1 MGNCIQTEAPF
12 MRQNGL
18 QKQQSLVAYN
28 TATIFSKLQ
37 AVEGTLYLYRSI
49 LLRNSLEIEKEALDL
64 SSKGCSDLATFAY
77 KRLDL
82 HQLIFLKIDQQREH
96 IKTANR
102 NAEASKSKKECIQ
115 VLAET
120 EILLDD
126 IGEIIKLE
134 DLYRGDDG
142 EAQTKKGFE
151 ALFAKYDIQSRVNS
165 QASST
170 KISETSSKE
179 DRIFASIPLT
189 ESGCI
194 KKSAIPNFTSSNQLP
209 LPLPQPAATC

>member
-1 MGNCIQTEAPF
+1 MGNCIQTDEPF
-12 MRQNGL
+12 VQSNKYR
-18 QKQQSLVAYN
+18 KQASLVPYN
-28 TATIFSKLQ
+28 VATIFSKLQ

-49 LLRNSLEIEKEALDL
+49 LLRNSLEIEKEALNL
-64 SSKGCSDLATFAY
+64 VSKECSDLATLAY

-82 HQLIFLKIDQQREH
+82 HQLIFQKIDSQREA
-96 IKTANR
+96 IKTANK

-115 VLAET
+115 VLADT
-120 EILLDD
+120 ELLLDD

-142 EAQTKKGFE
+142 EAHSKDRFAK
-151 ALFAKYDIQSRVNS
+151 LFAKYDIQSRETS
-165 QASST
+165 QTSSRV
-170 KISETSSKE
+170 SDTSSKE

-194 KKSAIPNFTSSNQLP
+194 KKSSIPNFVSSSQLP
-209 LPLPQPAATC
+209 VPQPTATC